1 MSDRMTRHEGLSAAI
16 VAGLLALVL
25 FLFGFAD
32 GAGGAAG
39 AALALAGLDAL
50 AGGRRSASG
59 FSAPIHRSRSR
70 AGLRSN

>member
-32 GAGGAAG
+32 AAGGAAG

-50 AGGRRSASG
+50 AGGRR
-59 FSAPIHRSRSR
+59 
-70 AGLRSN
+70 